1 MNEYKLKAAPTAV
14 SKEQNSQKNPKANR
28 ILIGVD
34 AHLKSYEAARKIDN
48 GAVGVAQS
56 FRSKEA
62 FLLYVEKQREQAEE
76 VAVVYE
82 AGPLG
87 YTLYRE
93 LKASDIE
100 CLVCA
105 PRSGEQKR
113 KRRKNNSIDA
123 RTLSSDLFNYLNGN
137 EQALQAVRVPSEAQ
151 EQARVE
157 SRQHD
162 ALVEERKRIGAMGN
176 SLLLSQ
182 GYGSWSNWWRPKA
195 FERLSQGVAP
205 WIVKHLGRWVG
216 ILRELDQQIQQA
228 KAELTQHYQG
238 PRPKGMGAPS
248 LAQLNAEVLDWT
260 LYSSR
265 RKIGC
270 LAGMVPSEWSTG
282 EAQRLGA
289 ITKVGVPAIRRI
301 ITEMVWRMILFQPEY
316 KPVQKWREVLE
327 GPNRGLKKKAVVA
340 IGRQLIVDIWRL
352 QTGRITAQ
360 ELGLIMIED

>member
-1 MNEYKLKAAPTAV
+1 MNEYKLKAAPTTI
-14 SKEQNSQKNPKANR
+14 SKEQNRQKEPKANR
-28 ILIGVD
+28 IVIGVD

-48 GAVGVAQS
+48 GAVGVGQS

-62 FLLYVEKQREQAEE
+62 LLLYVEKQREQAQE

-93 LKASDIE
+93 LKANGIE

-123 RTLSSDLFNYLNGN
+123 GTLTSDLSNYRNGN
-137 EQALQAVRVPSEAQ
+137 EQALQLVRVPTEAQ

-162 ALVEERKRIGAMGN
+162 ALVQERKRLGAMGN

-195 FERLSQGVAP
+195 FERLSKGVAP
-205 WIVKHLGRWVG
+205 WIVKNLGRWVG

-228 KAELTQHYQG
+228 KAELTQQYQG

-248 LAQLNAEVLDWT
+248 LAQLNAEVLDWN
-260 LYSSR
+260 LYASG

-282 EAQRLGA
+282 EGQRLGA

-327 GPNRGLKKKAVVA
+327 GSNRGLKKKAVVA
-340 IGRQLIVDIWRL
+340 IGRQLMVDIWRL

-360 ELGLIMIED
+360 ELGLIMLEG